1 MEYALWGITLFIS
14 EIIGS
19 WEKPWK
25 QKILP
30 FTITYTIACILLV
43 VLFEANGAKGSLLT
57 SIFIQT
63 VLMLIT
69 TVFAHLATFYG
80 NKKISLKFW
89 QKRKPDNE

>member
-43 VLFEANGAKGSLLT
+43 FLIEANGAKGSLLT

-69 TVFAHLATFYG
+69 TVFATLPPSTAT
-80 NKKISLKFW
+80 KKS
-89 QKRKPDNE
+89 P

>member
-69 TVFAHLATFYG
+69 TVFATLPPSPAT
-80 NKKISLKFW
+80 KKS
-89 QKRKPDNE
+89 P

>member
-69 TVFAHLATFYG
+69 TVFATLPPSTAT
-80 NKKISLKFW
+80 KKS
-89 QKRKPDNE
+89 P

>member
-43 VLFEANGAKGSLLT
+43 FLFEANGAKGSLLT

-69 TVFAHLATFYG
+69 TVFATLPPSTAT
-80 NKKISLKFW
+80 KKS
-89 QKRKPDNE
+89 P

>member
-1 MEYALWGITLFIS
+1 MYYVLLGFVPFIGN
-14 EIIGS
+14 IIGGI
-19 WEKPWK
+19 EKPWK

-69 TVFAHLATFYG
+69 TVFATLPPSTAT
-80 NKKISLKFW
+80 KKS
-89 QKRKPDNE
+89 P